1 MIYLKKFSLFAEIK
15 VSVWFQV
22 LRLKDTRFVLVS
34 VLFKQEYSNNL
45 LNKLYHNFKV
55 NKLLY
60 IKINVLLDI
69 FIKILFSTSFYFHPC
84 IFLFTLIDCST

>member
-34 VLFKQEYSNNL
+34 VLLKHF
-45 LNKLYHNFKV
+45 YHKV
-55 NKLLY
+55 NKLY
-60 IKINVLLDI
+60 CISIENKCMKNITRCFYKN
-69 FIKILFSTSFYFHPC
+69 FIQHLFLFSSMHFFVH
-84 IFLFTLIDCST
+84 FN